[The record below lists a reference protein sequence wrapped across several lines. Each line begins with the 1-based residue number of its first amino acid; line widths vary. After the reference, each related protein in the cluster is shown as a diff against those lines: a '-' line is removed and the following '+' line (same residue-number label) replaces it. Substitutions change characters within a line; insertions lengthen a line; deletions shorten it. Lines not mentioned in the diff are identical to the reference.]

1 MNEGNRT
8 FGRRQ
13 NKEKT
18 KIKLKRD
25 HVYRLVIKMLCG

>member
-8 FGRRQ
+8 FGRRR

-18 KIKLKRD
+18 KIRVKKD
-25 HVYRLVIKMLCG
+25 KAYTLVIKMLCG